1 MKKALTIALVA
12 ALAGGSVAA
21 QAYQQGEWILRAGA
35 TTVDPDT
42 DSDDINLAGDEL
54 GIPEGVV
61 AKADVDDD
69 TQLGI
74 IPVYMLTDKFGL
86 ELLAATPFEH
96 DIEAR
101 GQGAIKGLNLDAGS
115 TKHLPPTL
123 SVQWYPRGG
132 KDGWQPYLGLG
143 VNYTVF
149 FDEDVDNE
157 LKDTLKVLYP
167 GVDDADLDL
176 DDSWGIAAQAGFD
189 FPINDRWAFNVGV
202 WYIDIDTEAEIT
214 VKSAGATA
222 GKVEFDV
229 ELDPWVY
236 NVGIAYKF

>member
-1 MKKALTIALVA
+1 MKRALTIALAA
-12 ALAGGSVAA
+12 ALASGGMMA
-21 QAYQQGEWILRAGA
+21 QAYEQGDWVLRAGA

-42 DSDDINLAGDEL
+42 DSDDINLPGDEL

-61 AKADVDDD
+61 LKADVDDD

-74 IPVYMLTDKFGL
+74 IPVYMVTDNFGV

-96 DIEAR
+96 DIEAQ
-101 GQGAIKGLNLDAGS
+101 GTGAIKGLNLDAGS

-132 KDGWQPYLGLG
+132 QDGWQPYIGIG

-157 LKDTLKVLYP
+157 LKETLGVLIP
-167 GVDDADLDL
+167 GVTDADLDL
-176 DDSWGIAAQAGFD
+176 DDSFGLAGQVGVDIPFS
-189 FPINDRWAFNVGV
+189 DRWAVNIGV

-214 VKSAGATA
+214 AKAAGEQVAKVK
-222 GKVEFDV
+222 FDV
-229 ELDPWVY
+229 DIDPWVY
-236 NVGIAYKF
+236 NIGIAYRF

>member
-74 IPVYMLTDKFGL
+74 IPVYMLTDNFAL

-202 WYIDIDTEAEIT
+202 WYIDIDTEAEIS
-214 VKSAGATA
+214 VKSGGTTA
-222 GKVEFDV
+222 GKVKFDV